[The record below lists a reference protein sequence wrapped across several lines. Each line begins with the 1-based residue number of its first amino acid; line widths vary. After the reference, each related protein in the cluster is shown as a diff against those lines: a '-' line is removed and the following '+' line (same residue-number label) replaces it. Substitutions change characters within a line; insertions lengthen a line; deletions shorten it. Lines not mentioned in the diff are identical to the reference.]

1 MKDCG
6 VKSKIGCVGGKFMG
20 NMFFS
25 SSGLISTPTGSIIA
39 CGDSL
44 SGASENSSLFANLHN
59 LYTPTVLF
67 TYLPFV
73 FNSL

>member
-1 MKDCG
+1 MYDCG

-44 SGASENSSLFANLHN
+44 SGASENSSLFADP
-59 LYTPTVLF
+59 LY
-67 TYLPFV
+67 V
-73 FNSL
+73 FSF

>member
-1 MKDCG
+1 
-6 VKSKIGCVGGKFMG
+6 MG

-44 SGASENSSLFANLHN
+44 GGASENSSLFANLHN

-67 TYLPFV
+67 TYLPFALYAY
-73 FNSL
+73 NSGLTPLHIL